1 MTPEAA
7 MYLLWKI
14 WNPSLFQGK
23 YKTRHY
29 FEGWYIKLISEDQ
42 QHVVAVIPGI
52 SYGARR
58 QDHHAFVQIIDGI
71 SGHSH
76 YIRYNADDF
85 VFSEDLFEVYIG
97 NNFFSASLMDLNIQT
112 DEIKLQGMLSF
123 NHIIPFPSTM
133 TNPGIMGPFSFI
145 PFLECYHGVVN
156 IHHEIAGTLMVN
168 DSPVN
173 FNGGYGYIEKDWGKS
188 FPEAWIW
195 LQCNHFDKT
204 GVSFMF
210 SAAEIPLFGKSFVG
224 HISFIK
230 IDNRFY
236 RFATYT
242 GAKIVDLK
250 IDANSL
256 SVSLKDRQ
264 HTLEISAR
272 SSKSGW
278 LRAPKNGLMDREILE
293 SINADVS
300 VKLTDFQN
308 NIIFEGLG
316 TQAGFE
322 QTDAQIFLNRIAG
335 SVRRQDRR
343 KRKNDR
349 RSSQSDRRSLDQ

>member
-1 MTPEAA
+1 

-42 QHVVAVIPGI
+42 QNVMAVIPGV

-71 SGHSH
+71 TCQTH
-76 YIRYNADDF
+76 YIRYKADDF
-85 VFSEDLFEVYIG
+85 IFSEDLFEVYIG
-97 NNFFSASLMDLNIQT
+97 NNFFSASLMDLNIQS
-112 DEIKLQGMLSF
+112 DGIKLQGMLSF
-123 NHIIPFPSTM
+123 NHIIPFPSST
-133 TNPGIMGPFSFI
+133 TNPGIMGPFSFV

-173 FNGGYGYIEKDWGKS
+173 FNGGYGYIEKDWGRS
-188 FPEAWIW
+188 FPDAWIW
-195 LQCNHFDKT
+195 LQCNHFDET
-204 GVSFMF
+204 GASFMF

-224 HISFIK
+224 HISFLK

-242 GAKIVDLK
+242 GAKIIDLK
-250 IDANSL
+250 IEDASL
-256 SVSLKDRQ
+256 FVSLKDRQ
-264 HTLEISAR
+264 HILEITA
-272 SSKSGW
+272 SSSESGL

-293 SINADVS
+293 SINAVVS
-300 VKLTDFQN
+300 VKLRDLQN
-308 NIIFEGLG
+308 NIIFEGVG
-316 TQAGFE
+316 RQAGFE
-322 QTDAQIFLNRIAG
+322 QTGAQSFLKRIA
-335 SVRRQDRR
+335 SSDRRPDRR
-343 KRKNDR
+343 KRKHDR
-349 RSSQSDRRSLDQ
+349 RSSQSGRRSQDQEG